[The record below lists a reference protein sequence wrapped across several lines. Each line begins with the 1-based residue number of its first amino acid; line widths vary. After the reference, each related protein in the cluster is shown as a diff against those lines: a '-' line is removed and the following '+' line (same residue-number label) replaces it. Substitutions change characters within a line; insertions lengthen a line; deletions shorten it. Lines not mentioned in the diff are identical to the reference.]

1 MKMAVAADRW
11 TYINK
16 VAGSAFFTLP
26 HYDTCKITEACQTF
40 SAIKVTKS
48 LA

>member
-11 TYINK
+11 TYIVK

-26 HYDTCKITEACQTF
+26 HHDTCKITEAYQTF
-40 SAIKVTKS
+40 SAIKATKRS
-48 LA
+48 A